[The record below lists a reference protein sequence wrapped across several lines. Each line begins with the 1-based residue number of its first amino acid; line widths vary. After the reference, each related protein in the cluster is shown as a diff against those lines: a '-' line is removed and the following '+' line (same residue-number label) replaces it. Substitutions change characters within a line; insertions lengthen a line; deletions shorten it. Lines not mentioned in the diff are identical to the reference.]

1 MIFYY
6 LPLSEQLKHLN
17 YRKKIEDFAETY
29 FRGSTESK
37 LSAESYFQENG
48 QNPRNPREL
57 IHAKIYL
64 PKVVTINNFIDNINI
79 KFSWIISTYVH
90 FHFPLHGFCETS
102 YHLVLNKLF
111 LRAQPQFSDWK
122 LGA

>member
-48 QNPRNPREL
+48 QNLRKNARINPRENL
-57 IHAKIYL
+57 S
-64 PKVVTINNFIDNINI
+64 P
-79 KFSWIISTYVH
+79 
-90 FHFPLHGFCETS
+90 
-102 YHLVLNKLF
+102 
-111 LRAQPQFSDWK
+111 
-122 LGA
+122 

>member
-29 FRGSTESK
+29 FHGSTESK

-57 IHAKIYL
+57 MHAKIYL

-111 LRAQPQFSDWK
+111 LRAQPQFSD
-122 LGA
+122 